1 ISDPGLPALR
11 VVDAYR
17 PQGGDWDEF
26 LPLGTDR
33 QALDPRVR
41 KRVIEALGG
50 AAGQPFGQRSEA
62 LTGEAGESL
71 GWYQG
76 GFFNHGN
83 TYVVAVVI
91 EGQNSVVAERIGLNI
106 LEHMLSE
113 GIP

>member
-1 ISDPGLPALR
+1 M
-11 VVDAYR
+11 DAYR
-17 PQGGDWDEF
+17 PQGGDWNEI

-33 QALDPRVR
+33 QVLNPSVR
-41 KRVIEALGG
+41 KRAIEMLGG

-76 GFFNHGN
+76 GYFNHGN
-83 TYVVAVVI
+83 SYVVVVVI
-91 EGQNSVVAERIGLNI
+91 EDQNSIVAERIGRNI
-106 LEHMLSE
+106 LDHMRSE